1 MKKFWHAFCRDT
13 KQTKKTNN
21 MTEKEQIINEEL
33 QPETEAPVSEET
45 NTENIVEKEETTDS
59 PVEGDESVEGGAST
73 DNTEETT
80 EDVDPLEKALAELEE
95 LKTQA
100 LYKQAEFDNFRKRT
114 IKEKADL
121 ILNGG
126 EKTINAI
133 LPILDD
139 FDRAMEQAQK
149 TEDVT
154 AIREGMELIY
164 KKFISTLEKQGVK
177 KIDTQD
183 ADFNTDFHEAIAL
196 VPGMGDDK
204 KGKVIDCVQAGY
216 TLNDKVIR
224 HAKVAVGQ

>member
-1 MKKFWHAFCRDT
+1 MERFWHRFCRDT
-13 KQTKKTNN
+13 KQTKNIKN
-21 MTEKEQIINEEL
+21 MTDKEQTIDEEL
-33 QPETEAPVSEET
+33 QSQTEAPVNEET
-45 NTENIVEKEETTDS
+45 SEDAEASGTSGNAESANNNADNDAEEK
-59 PVEGDESVEGGAST
+59 PAA
-73 DNTEETT
+73 
-80 EDVDPLEKALAELEE
+80 DVDPLEKALAEIEE

-126 EKTINAI
+126 EKTITAI
-133 LPILDD
+133 LPVLDD
-139 FDRAMEQAQK
+139 FERAMQQAEK
-149 TEDVT
+149 TADV
-154 AIREGMELIY
+154 AALKEGMELIY
-164 KKFISTLEKQGVK
+164 KKFMSTLEKQGVK
-177 KIDTQD
+177 KMETKD